1 MAQAA
6 TFPRPGLPAGPRIRW
21 RSVGRLALI
30 YLVAGT
36 AALITLAPVIWLA
49 LTAIRPPI
57 EITSVAFNLLPQQ
70 PTFDNFV
77 QVFTRYELTPY
88 LRNSIIVAVGTVITN
103 LIIGPPAAYAL
114 ARYEFRGEGL
124 FMVAIIFFRMIP
136 LFAILV
142 PLFLVFSRF
151 GLLDSYAGLILAQTA
166 FKLPFTIWLLR
177 SFFLGIPRELEE
189 AARIDG
195 STTLGAL
202 FRISLPLIRPGL
214 AAAAVFAFLQTW
226 NDLSVSLVL
235 SASTDTATL
244 PLGLSRFV
252 QEYGIAWGP
261 MSAAGV
267 LMLIPVLLFVFGAE
281 RFLIQGLSAGSVKE

>member
-1 MAQAA
+1 
-6 TFPRPGLPAGPRIRW
+6 
-21 RSVGRLALI
+21 
-30 YLVAGT
+30 VAGT
-36 AALITLAPVIWLA
+36 AALITLAPVIWLV
-49 LTAIRPPI
+49 LTAFRPPI
-57 EITSVAFNLLPQQ
+57 EITSIAFHLLPQQ

-77 QVFTRYELTPY
+77 QVFTRYDLAPY
-88 LRNSIIVAVGTVITN
+88 LRNSIIVAIGTVITN

-124 FMVAIIFFRMIP
+124 LLILIIFFRMIP

-142 PLFLVFSRF
+142 PLFLVFSRL
-151 GLLDSYAGLILAQTA
+151 GLLNTYAGLILAQTA

-202 FRISLPLIRPGL
+202 FRISLPLVSPGL
-214 AAAAVFAFLQTW
+214 AAVAVFAFLQTW
-226 NDLSVSLVL
+226 NDLSVTLVL
-235 SASTDTATL
+235 STSIGTATL

-267 LMLIPVLLFVFGAE
+267 LMFIPVLLFVFGAE

>member
-1 MAQAA
+1 
-6 TFPRPGLPAGPRIRW
+6 
-21 RSVGRLALI
+21 
-30 YLVAGT
+30 VAGT
-36 AALITLAPVIWLA
+36 AALITLAPVIWLV
-49 LTAIRPPI
+49 LTAFRPPI
-57 EITSVAFNLLPQQ
+57 EITSLAFNLLPQQ
-70 PTFDNFV
+70 PTLDNFV
-77 QVFTRYELTPY
+77 QVFTRYDLAPY
-88 LRNSIIVAVGTVITN
+88 VRNSIIIAIGTVITN

-124 FMVAIIFFRMIP
+124 LMVLIIFFRMIP

-142 PLFLVFSRF
+142 PLFLVFSRL
-151 GLLDSYAGLILAQTA
+151 GLLNSYAGLILAQTA

-202 FRISLPLIRPGL
+202 FRISLPLVRPGL

-235 SASTDTATL
+235 STSVDTATL
-244 PLGLSRFV
+244 PLGLGRFV

-267 LMLIPVLLFVFGAE
+267 LVFIPVVLFVFGAE

>member
-1 MAQAA
+1 MAQAV
-6 TFPRPGLPAGPRIRW
+6 TFPYPAPRVRW
-21 RSVGRLALI
+21 KSVRRLALI
-30 YLVAGT
+30 YLVAGI
-36 AALITLAPVIWLA
+36 AALFMLAPVIWLV
-49 LTAIRPPI
+49 LTAFRPPI

-77 QVFTRYELTPY
+77 QVFTRYDLAPY

-103 LIIGPPAAYAL
+103 LIIGPPAAYTL
-114 ARYEFRGEGL
+114 ARYTFRGEAL

-142 PLFLVFSRF
+142 PLFLVFSRLD
-151 GLLDSYAGLILAQTA
+151 LLDTHAGLILAQTA

-195 STTLGAL
+195 SSTLGAL

-235 SASTDTATL
+235 SNSIDTATL

-252 QEYGIAWGP
+252 MEYGIAWGP

-267 LMLIPVLLFVFGAE
+267 LMFVPVVLFVFGAE
-281 RFLIQGLSAGSVKE
+281 RFLVQGLSAGSVKE